1 MRSVYDDIRLMVGL
15 LALLWAILIVDLVV
29 FRGSLDQFGIVP
41 RTTRGLIG
49 IPLAPFLHVGVQHLM
64 ANSGPFFV
72 LGLMMLRQGRTVFW
86 SASIAIVLLGGLGT
100 WCIGPA
106 HSVHIGAS
114 ALIFGWFGFVLASAW
129 RRPQLSTVAFALLA
143 IFWYGL
149 GVVFGLSPLQYGV
162 SWQGHLTGLIAGI
175 AVATANPGP
184 RLKTRRGQTGRM
196 S

>member
-1 MRSVYDDIRLMVGL
+1 MRSLYDDARLMAGL

-29 FRGSLDQFGIVP
+29 FQGSLDQLGIVP
-41 RTTRGLIG
+41 RTPRGLIG
-49 IPLAPFLHVGVQHLM
+49 IPLAPFLHLNTRHLM

-72 LGLMMLRQGRTVFW
+72 LGLMVLRQGRPVFW
-86 SASIAIVLLGGLGT
+86 RTTIAIVLLGGLGT

-106 HSVHIGAS
+106 YSVHIGAS

-129 RRPQLSTVAFALLA
+129 WTPRLSTVAFALLA

-162 SWQGHLTGLIAGI
+162 SWQGHLTGLLAGI
-175 AVATANPGP
+175 AIAASTPTP
-184 RLKTRRGQTGRM
+184 RLKSRR